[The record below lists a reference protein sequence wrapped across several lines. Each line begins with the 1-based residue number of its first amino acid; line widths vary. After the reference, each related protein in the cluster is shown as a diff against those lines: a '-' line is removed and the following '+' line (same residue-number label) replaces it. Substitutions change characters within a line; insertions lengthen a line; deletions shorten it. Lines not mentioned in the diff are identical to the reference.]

1 MPSPVDSTAR
11 RRVIAPACVALCFA
25 LFSAPACGRELARQ
39 AAVPESGE
47 LSVELRVTLDA
58 APSAAPGLDTN
69 SAYVALRDGRL
80 VAVDLESGRVRWSQ
94 ELPTSFAPE
103 TGDGLVFVAG
113 GDHLTAV
120 TADGKSAWRL
130 PVAGGF
136 SAPLRWDAGWLIASA
151 ASGDVLAIRARD
163 GLVVWTM
170 RLGSPVRARPALA
183 AERVY
188 LSLEDGRVAALNLLT
203 GATEWER
210 TLGGTPGEVLALDE
224 RLYVG
229 SRDKFFYC
237 LATDDGDRKWRWRT
251 GGSVLAAPVVDAE
264 RVYYTSLDNVLRAM
278 NRSNGWLA
286 WDVGLPLRPSGGPL
300 LVGRLL
306 FVAGVAAEVRAYRT
320 GDGAEAGAFT
330 APAELAAPPQVLP
343 GTSDL
348 LAAVVLLTR
357 TGDLQVLRRRV
368 EPAIVPLGTIPGI
381 EVPLE
386 PPPVDIE
393 PIVAPI
399 P

>member
-1 MPSPVDSTAR
+1 MPSPVDSRAR
-11 RRVIAPACVALCFA
+11 RRVIAPACVALCCT

-47 LSVELRVTLDA
+47 LSVELRVSLDA
-58 APSAAPGLDTN
+58 APAAAPGLDTN

-80 VAVDLESGRVRWSQ
+80 VAVDLQSGRVRWSQ

-103 TGDGLVFVAG
+103 TGDGLVFVMG
-113 GDHLTAV
+113 GDDLTAL
-120 TADGKSAWRL
+120 TADGKPAWRL

-163 GLVVWTM
+163 GHVVWTM

-203 GATEWER
+203 GVTEWER
-210 TLGGTPGEVLALDE
+210 TLGGTPGEVLALEE

-237 LATDDGDRKWRWRT
+237 LATADGDRKWRWRT

-320 GDGAEAGAFT
+320 RDGAEAGAFN

-357 TGDLQVLRRRV
+357 TGELQVLRRRV
-368 EPAIVPLGTIPGI
+368 EPAIVPLEAVPGI

-399 P
+399 V